1 MNYPNEPGAC
11 MIKRTAR
18 KAAVG
23 LQVGA
28 MAVGLSGLLAIA
40 GGAPL
45 DVLAQTT
52 TGPTAVNLCA
62 TAEHTPI
69 TPAEFMT
76 VADVAAKVDPAVI
89 TVTNMQAN
97 QGGMGGQTITIPGM
111 PGQGDI
117 PSFPGQGDVP
127 SFPGQSGDMPSQG
140 DVPNFPGQSGSM
152 PGQSNQ
158 PAFPGGG
165 NGQAQPVGVGSGFII
180 DEQGH
185 AITNA
190 HVVDGAD
197 QLSVDLFDG
206 TTVPATVVG
215 KDDLLDIAVIKL
227 DLPAGTKVPGV
238 AKLGDSSVVRPGDQ
252 VVAIGSALGE
262 FTNTVTEGTVNAV
275 DRGLDGYGFDKLI
288 QHDAEIWHGN
298 SGGPL
303 INLRGE
309 VIGVNAAGLG
319 GSGMSA
325 DIQPA
330 SIGFAIESN
339 AVCTVADQLLETG
352 KVAWPYLGIEAQPAD
367 TGNGQQVVSVVPNGP
382 AAQAGL
388 QPGDVIVGFNG
399 TTLNNQHTLM
409 GALFGEKPGEAA
421 TVTVQRNGADQTF
434 NVTLGERPAATQ

>member
-1 MNYPNEPGAC
+1 MHESYEPGAC
-11 MIKRTAR
+11 MIRR
-18 KAAVG
+18 SVRQRAAVS

-45 DVLAQTT
+45 DVFAQTT
-52 TGPTAVNLCA
+52 SPGAVDLCA
-62 TAEHTPI
+62 SAEHTAI
-69 TPAEFMT
+69 KPAEFMT

-89 TVTNMQAN
+89 TVNNLQSN
-97 QGGMGGQTITIPGM
+97 PGGQGGAITIPGM
-111 PGQGDI
+111 PGV
-117 PSFPGQGDVP
+117 PGQPDVP
-127 SFPGQSGDMPSQG
+127 GFPGQSGIPGMP
-140 DVPNFPGQSGSM
+140 D
-152 PGQSNQ
+152 Q
-158 PAFPGGG
+158 PTQPGGD
-165 NGQAQPVGVGSGFII
+165 NGQAVPVGTGSGFII
-180 DEQGH
+180 DDQGH

-190 HVVDGAD
+190 HVVDGSD
-197 QLSVDLFDG
+197 KLTVDLYDG
-206 TTVPATVVG
+206 TEVPATLVG

-238 AKLGDSSVVRPGDQ
+238 AKLGDSSVVRPGDE

-262 FTNTVTEGTVNAV
+262 FTNTVTAGTVNAV

-309 VIGVNAAGLG
+309 VVGVNAAGIG
-319 GSGMSA
+319 GDSMSA
-325 DIQPA
+325 DTQPA

-339 AVCTVADQLLETG
+339 AVCTVADQLLTTG
-352 KVAWPYLGIEAQPAD
+352 KMAWPYLGVEAQPAD
-367 TGNGQQVVSVVPNGP
+367 TGAGEQVASVVPGGP

-399 TTLNNQHTLM
+399 TTLTSQHTLR
-409 GALFGEKPGEAA
+409 GALFGEKPGDTA
-421 TVTVQRNGADQTF
+421 TLTVQRNGASQTF
-434 NVTLGERPAATQ
+434 QVTLGERPAATQ

>member
-1 MNYPNEPGAC
+1 MNESYEPGAC
-11 MIKRTAR
+11 MLKRSAR

-45 DVLAQTT
+45 DVFAQTQS
-52 TGPTAVNLCA
+52 TGSPAAVNLCA
-62 TAEHTPI
+62 SAEHTAI

-89 TVTNMQAN
+89 TVTNEQAN
-97 QGGMGGQTITIPGM
+97 AGGMSGDTITIPGM
-111 PGQGDI
+111 PGQPSI
-117 PSFPGQGDVP
+117 PG
-127 SFPGQSGDMPSQG
+127 FPGQSGVPGQP
-140 DVPNFPGQSGSM
+140 DVPGFPGQSGI
-152 PGQSNQ
+152 PGQPDQ
-158 PAFPGGG
+158 PALPGGD
-165 NGQAQPVGVGSGFII
+165 NGQAVPVGTGSGFII
-180 DEQGH
+180 DQQGD

-197 QLSVDLFDG
+197 KLSVDLYDG

-215 KDDLLDIAVIKL
+215 KDDLIDIAVIKL
-227 DLPAGTKVPGV
+227 DLPAGTNVPGV

-262 FTNTVTEGTVNAV
+262 FTNTVTAGTVNAV

-309 VIGVNAAGLG
+309 VVGVNAAGLG
-319 GSGMSA
+319 GDGMSA
-325 DIQPA
+325 EIQPA

-352 KVAWPYLGIEAQPAD
+352 HMTWPYLGIEAQPAD
-367 TGNGQQVVSVVPNGP
+367 TGNGEQIASLVPGGP

-399 TTLNNQHTLM
+399 TTLNSQHTLM
-409 GALFGEKPGEAA
+409 GALFGEKPGETA
-421 TVTVQRNGADQTF
+421 TVMVQRNGADQTF
-434 NVTLGERPAATQ
+434 NVTLGERPANTQ